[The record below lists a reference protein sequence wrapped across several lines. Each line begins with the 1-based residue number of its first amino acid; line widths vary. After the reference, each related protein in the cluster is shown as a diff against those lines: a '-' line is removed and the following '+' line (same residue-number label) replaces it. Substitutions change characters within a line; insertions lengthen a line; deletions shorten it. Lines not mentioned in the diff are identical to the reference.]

1 MTGSTILLEQIS
13 ADVDA
18 ASIDDPEHSNETLE
32 IRRFRQ
38 HLLHCLG
45 RNYYDTKTCP
55 WITLVFCFMC
65 IQILEATVLIFLP
78 LAVWRNSAVE
88 ALAVGSILIF
98 FITPTSTYFLFF
110 ACLYFEYFW
119 NGRFCTGFFACTS
132 FVVLGLYSL
141 FPVWGLFYAP
151 GNNDTK
157 VVLAMIG
164 YPMMAFTGV
173 FVLFMVPAGLV
184 FTAVVFKLV
193 PSGQ

>member
-1 MTGSTILLEQIS
+1 MTGSTILSEQIS

-110 ACLYFEYFW
+110 TRSFSQQKQFLNSIITHRQTAYRG
-119 NGRFCTGFFACTS
+119 NFA
-132 FVVLGLYSL
+132 
-141 FPVWGLFYAP
+141 
-151 GNNDTK
+151 
-157 VVLAMIG
+157 LA
-164 YPMMAFTGV
+164 
-173 FVLFMVPAGLV
+173 
-184 FTAVVFKLV
+184 
-193 PSGQ
+193 